1 MRSAI
6 LALFLLLAM
15 AKLSDAAPVPPAGP
29 YDIIIR
35 NGLIIDGTGKKGRR
49 ADLAVIGERIAYIGK
64 IPADATAKRAIDAKG
79 LVVAPGFIDLLG
91 QSEDFLLVDPRAM
104 SKVMQGVT
112 TEVTGEGGSIAPL
125 NDALIAENRD
135 FYDRYG
141 VKMDWRTLGEYFAK
155 LEKQGLGVNL
165 ATFVGA
171 TQVRAYVIGFD
182 NRPPAPAELE
192 QMKNLVA
199 DAMKDGA
206 WGLSTSLQYI
216 PARFAATDEI
226 VELAKVA
233 RQYGGT
239 YATHQRSEANDIEKS
254 LDEVFDIARRTR
266 IPTEIWHLKT
276 AYKQNWGRMKKVLA
290 RIAAA
295 RKSGLDVSAD
305 VYPYVAGSTSLG
317 ACLPPWAQEGGT
329 EKILSR
335 LRSAETREKIKA
347 DILNTSDDDW
357 ENIYMGSGGASG
369 VLVSSFNTPALEKW
383 QGKRLSEIAKEQGK
397 DELDTLFDLLLADH
411 NGVGAIYFMMSED
424 DLRDAIRTPF
434 VSFCTD
440 SGARATDGPL
450 ANAKGHPRGWGSYP
464 RLLARYV
471 RDEKLLTLE
480 QAVHKM
486 TGQPAARVG
495 LKERGTLKVGHY
507 ADIAVFD
514 PRTVQDKATFD
525 NPAQYPTGIPYVLIN
540 GQINVD
546 DGTRT
551 KVLSGQVL
559 RGPGFM
565 GK

>member
-1 MRSAI
+1 MRICQLVAFV
-6 LALFLLLAM
+6 LFIAM
-15 AKLSDAAPVPPAGP
+15 TANAAK
-29 YDIIIR
+29 YDIILK
-35 NGLIIDGTGKKGRR
+35 NGLVVDGTGKPARR
-49 ADLAVIGERIAYIGK
+49 ADVAILKDRIAFIGK
-64 IPADATAKRAIDAKG
+64 LGRRDTATRTIDATG
-79 LVVAPGFIDLLG
+79 LIIAPGFVDLLG

-112 TEVTGEGGSIAPL
+112 TEVTGEGGSIAPM
-125 NDALIAENRD
+125 NDRLIAENRD

-141 VKMDWRTLGEYFAK
+141 VKMDWRTFDEYFKK
-155 LEKQGLGVNL
+155 LEKQGMGVNL

-192 QMKNLVA
+192 QMKQLVA

-233 RQYGGT
+233 RQYGGI

-254 LDEVFDIARRTR
+254 LDEVFDIARRAR

-450 ANAKGHPRGWGSYP
+450 SNSKGHPRGWGSYP
-464 RLLARYV
+464 RILARYI
-471 RDEKLLTLE
+471 RDEKLLTLG

-546 DGTRT
+546 NGQRT